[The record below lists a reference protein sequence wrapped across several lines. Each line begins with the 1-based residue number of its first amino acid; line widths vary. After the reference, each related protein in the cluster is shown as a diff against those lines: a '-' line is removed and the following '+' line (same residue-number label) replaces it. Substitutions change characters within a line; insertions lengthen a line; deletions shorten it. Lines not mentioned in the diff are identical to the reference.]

1 MRGITTA
8 LSWRH
13 AMMTDHLWGIVLA
26 GSAEHR
32 PVRGPHNQR
41 LRRSR
46 ISTSERHILFR
57 QALDRAARL
66 IEPDRLC
73 AVLARDHC
81 AYYDTEL
88 RELPGVRRI
97 LQPAYRG
104 SAPELFLPVLRI
116 AHEDPHAT
124 VVVVPSDQL
133 VDGEARLMA
142 YVGRAAQAV
151 ARRPD
156 LVVVIG
162 AHPLG
167 LGLPCTWIEPGDL
180 VEGLEALAVRTV
192 RRFVGRPSRG
202 EAVALYAGD
211 ALVNTHVVI
220 AKVRALLELGRRYL
234 PDVLETL
241 EPLEAA
247 FGMPEERLMCE
258 AVYEQMPYAD
268 IAHALFVRP
277 HHAAVLPVSDVRIS
291 TEDPVPA
298 VHALA
303 S

>member
-1 MRGITTA
+1 
-8 LSWRH
+8 
-13 AMMTDHLWGIVLA
+13 
-26 GSAEHR
+26 
-32 PVRGPHNQR
+32 VRGPHNRR

-46 ISTSERHILFR
+46 IPTSARHILFR

-66 IEPDRLC
+66 IEADRLC

-88 RELPGVRRI
+88 RDLPWVRRI

-116 AHEDPHAT
+116 AYEDPHAT
-124 VVVVPSDQL
+124 VVVIPSDQL

-151 ARRPD
+151 AQRPD

-162 AHPLG
+162 AHPLS
-167 LGLPCTWIEPGDL
+167 LEVPCTWIDPGDL
-180 VEGLEALAVRTV
+180 VEGLETLAVRAV
-192 RRFVGRPSRG
+192 RRFVARPSRG
-202 EAVALYAGD
+202 EAVALYAGE

-220 AKVRALLELGRRYL
+220 AKVGALLELGRRYL

-247 FGMPEERLMCE
+247 FGMPEERLLCE

-277 HHAAVLPVSDVRIS
+277 QHAAVLPVSDVRIS
-291 TEDPVPA
+291 TEDSVPA

>member
-1 MRGITTA
+1 MFTRGTRTAACSLIT
-8 LSWRH
+8 
-13 AMMTDHLWGIVLA
+13 AMTSNHLWGIVLA
-26 GSAEHR
+26 GSTEHR
-32 PVRGPHNQR
+32 PGRPRVP
-41 LRRSR
+41 S
-46 ISTSERHILFR
+46 STRHILFR

-66 IEPDRLC
+66 IEPDRLY
-73 AVLARDHC
+73 AVLARDHG

-88 RELPGVRRI
+88 SDLPGVRRI
-97 LQPAYRG
+97 RQPAYRG

-116 AHEDPHAT
+116 FNEDPHAT
-124 VVVVPSDQL
+124 VVVIPSDQL
-133 VDGEARLMA
+133 VDGEARLMS

-167 LGLPCTWIEPGDL
+167 IQVPCTWIDPGRL
-180 VEGLEALAVRTV
+180 VEGLEPLSIREI
-192 RRFVGRPSRG
+192 RRFVTRPTRG
-202 EAVALYAGD
+202 EAAALYADD

-220 AKVRALLELGRRYL
+220 AKAHALVELGRRYL

-241 EPLEAA
+241 EPLESA
-247 FGMPEERLMCE
+247 FGLPEERLLCE
-258 AVYEQMPYAD
+258 ALYEQMPYAD
-268 IAHALFVRP
+268 IAHALFARP
-277 HHAAVLPVSDVRIS
+277 QHAAVLSVSDVRIS
-291 TEDPVPA
+291 TSDPTFS